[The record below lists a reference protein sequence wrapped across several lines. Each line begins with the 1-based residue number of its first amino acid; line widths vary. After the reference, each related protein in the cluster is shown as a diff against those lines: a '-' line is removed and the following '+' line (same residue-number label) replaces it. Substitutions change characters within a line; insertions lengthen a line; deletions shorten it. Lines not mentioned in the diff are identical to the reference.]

1 MDLPAIPRDQMGTRE
16 KMSRS
21 VPLLGAPTVGVLT
34 RGSGSQLVNLA
45 CFLVPD
51 VDARGNTVTHGFIL
65 VPATGPYV
73 QQRGCARALYYLAPG
88 VLVVGGYKRGERG
101 REAPKS
107 LVEEQLSVASSDVG
121 ARSEYVL
128 CVRCNA

>member
-1 MDLPAIPRDQMGTRE
+1 MGYGLDLLAIPGDQMGAKE

-21 VPLLGAPTVGVLT
+21 GPLPGAPTIGVLT
-34 RGSGSQLVNLA
+34 RGSGSQQVNDA
-45 CFLVPD
+45 CFLVPN

-73 QQRGCARALYYLAPG
+73 QQRGVCEG
-88 VLVVGGYKRGERG
+88 TVLSCTRNACSRGYKRGERG

-107 LVEEQLSVASSDVG
+107 LLDASVEVSVQWCLRV
-121 ARSEYVL
+121 
-128 CVRCNA
+128 